1 MQIKLHKGYCLR
13 EDRAVRSAFRIYCLL
28 AVLDA
33 PVFSVSCNYKSQ
45 KCLCSGESW
54 RLRILRLHVLFS
66 TFTAEMSR
74 NLLFLPAFCSW
85 YHPQM
90 LPVPLVNRAIYHKS
104 SAFPSSVFFT
114 GEKKKGTILI
124 YEYSICSCKS
134 RWKTAQQPPTAP
146 RSPTHPEQGWLRTQ
160 PSSCCT
166 NHLFPDFCLPVSS
179 NLFCTN
185 HSIPVALF
193 KVTLQAILE
202 APLSA
207 Y

>member
-114 GEKKKGTILI
+114 GEKKKAPSWFMNTPYVPVKAGERQHNSLPLLPGPHPIMSRAGYGPNPPAAAQITFSQIFACLSPATCSALI
-124 YEYSICSCKS
+124 
-134 RWKTAQQPPTAP
+134 
-146 RSPTHPEQGWLRTQ
+146 TQ
-160 PSSCCT
+160 FQWHSS
-166 NHLFPDFCLPVSS
+166 
-179 NLFCTN
+179 
-185 HSIPVALF
+185 
-193 KVTLQAILE
+193 K
-202 APLSA
+202 
-207 Y
+207 